1 MRNASPCEVDDDGE
15 DEDGHGGRPAYPPA
29 GAGGPAHPVLDGL
42 GHRQEPAAGRRE
54 NLGPLEKWSED
65 KCSDS

>member
-42 GHRQEPAAGRRE
+42 GHRQEPAAGRH
-54 NLGPLEKWSED
+54 
-65 KCSDS
+65 